1 VIRGRYSL
9 SVGNPETPLPK
20 QWRWTPLSDVARL
33 ETGHTPSRKHPE
45 YWGGDVPWIGIKD
58 ATDNHGRTID
68 DTYQHTN
75 ELGIDNSSARILP
88 KNTVCLSRTASVG
101 YVVVMG
107 RPMATSQDFVNWVC
121 SAALDYRF
129 LKYILLAER
138 EAFLRFSSGTT
149 HQTVYFPEVKAFHVA
164 LPPIAEQQAIS
175 AMLSALDD
183 KIELNRRMNET
194 LESIARAL
202 FKSWF
207 VDFDPVRTNAEGCDS
222 GLPKRL
228 ANIFP
233 DSFED
238 SEVGEI
244 PRGWRVGHFGD
255 VADNPRRGT
264 SPNEIEPT
272 TPYIA
277 LEHMPRKCIALS
289 EWGTADGVESG
300 KFLFHAGE
308 ILFGKL
314 RPYFHKVGVAP
325 VEGVCSTD
333 ILVVIPK
340 SEDWFGFVL
349 GHASGEAFVEY
360 TNAGSTGTKMPRTN
374 WTDMARYAVALPP
387 ERIAASFT
395 ELIRPV
401 ISRILSSIHQ
411 SRTLAMLRNTL
422 LPKLISG
429 EVRLRDA
436 ERLVGG
442 DV

>member
-1 VIRGRYSL
+1 
-9 SVGNPETPLPK
+9 
-20 QWRWTPLSDVARL
+20 
-33 ETGHTPSRKHPE
+33 
-45 YWGGDVPWIGIKD
+45 
-58 ATDNHGRTID
+58 
-68 DTYQHTN
+68 
-75 ELGIDNSSARILP
+75 
-88 KNTVCLSRTASVG
+88 
-101 YVVVMG
+101 
-107 RPMATSQDFVNWVC
+107 MATSQDFVNWVC